1 MAYAICRRNR
11 RQRGASVLATA
22 VGHAPPAITALAIG
36 NVGKRG
42 GTATGGH
49 ASDDHATGGCGDA
62 NPKPRSPDT
71 SRIAW
76 TNGARSCSA
85 TTIATSFNPRPT
97 SCPRST
103 STRCEA
109 GVANRLMHGCGCMSA
124 PGAKHQ
130 RFRSAPGPG
139 NPRDATRPRAARP
152 GGIAGQACQSTE
164 QSLDLGEKDPRE
176 RRDGLRSSVRNPRQ
190 KSLATARAGSAGES
204 KAEDAA
210 LEIAAEFLF
219 DVARH
224 GPLGAVAPLEPAL
237 ESRGQKLCG
246 AASSRGGD
254 ARSDGTASGRRGD
267 RGPGDGC
274 GRRRRP
280 VTDRDGGSL
289 VPEPDAVHSTAGP
302 RRPPV
307 GVC

>member
-1 MAYAICRRNR
+1 M
-11 RQRGASVLATA
+11 LATA

-139 NPRDATRPRAARP
+139 NPR
-152 GGIAGQACQSTE
+152 
-164 QSLDLGEKDPRE
+164 
-176 RRDGLRSSVRNPRQ
+176 Q
-190 KSLATARAGSAGES
+190 KSLATARAGIAGES

-254 ARSDGTASGRRGD
+254 ARSDGTASGRRGV

>member
-1 MAYAICRRNR
+1 M
-11 RQRGASVLATA
+11 LATA

-139 NPRDATRPRAARP
+139 NPR
-152 GGIAGQACQSTE
+152 
-164 QSLDLGEKDPRE
+164 
-176 RRDGLRSSVRNPRQ
+176 Q
-190 KSLATARAGSAGES
+190 KSLATARAGIAGES

-237 ESRGQKLCG
+237 ESLGQKLCG

-280 VTDRDGGSL
+280 VTGRDGGSL